1 MGNIE
6 SKSSKKKWV
15 QFAWYNEAGN
25 TLNIRV
31 LKWYY
36 RKIAF
41 KNILKCIYNKY
52 ACLLYKIECVSHVWF
67 LLIIY
72 STR

>member
-6 SKSSKKKWV
+6 TKSSKKKWV

-31 LKWYY
+31 LKM
-36 RKIAF
+36 ILQ
-41 KNILKCIYNKY
+41 KN
-52 ACLLYKIECVSHVWF
+52 SF
-67 LLIIY
+67 
-72 STR
+72 